1 MSMQFTSMVLMLRL
15 KLCGALVVAGL
26 AAGELHGL
34 AQSPPAPHS
43 LLAPKAVVT
52 SRVVK
57 AWNERRPYVPGEVLV
72 KFHDGVGAAAQSRAL
87 SALRGG
93 IIGSESVWIGDTLL
107 ARTPSELD
115 MESAAGVLARQR
127 EVEWAQPNYLR
138 TLHTIP
144 NDPSYTRQWNLQM
157 IDAPRAWDINPG
169 GTSDVVVAVLDS
181 GVTTTAT
188 TFPMML
194 WTGDGFEQVGIPVT
208 TSPDIATSRI
218 LPGRDFVFWS
228 GPVVDFVGHGTHIAG
243 TVLQETNN
251 AFGLSGI
258 AYRARLMPLKVCY
271 GYWEIQFAQSAA
283 GIPGFVDPR
292 ETGSCPDSAVSEAIR
307 YAVDNGAHVINLSLG
322 GPEPSPIAR
331 EALQYAVSRGVF
343 VAVSNGNQYER
354 GNPIEYPA
362 ADAAELNG
370 VVSVGA
376 VGRTG
381 RRSFYSSTGS
391 HLEVMAPGGDAR
403 DGGVAGSI
411 FQVSLLTTEFDPET
425 VAIPRFDRY
434 VEVPMQGTSMAT
446 PHVAGLAALLY
457 SQGIRNPAAIEAALR
472 RFARDAGAPGRDDE
486 YGDGVIDARAALRG
500 FGLAR

>member
-1 MSMQFTSMVLMLRL
+1 MLRL
-15 KLCGALVVAGL
+15 KLLGALVVAGL
-26 AAGELHGL
+26 AAGGLHGR
-34 AQSPPAPHS
+34 AESPPMPHH
-43 LLAPKAVVT
+43 LLAPAAA

-57 AWNERRPYVPGEVLV
+57 AWNERRQYVPGEVLV
-72 KFHDGVGAAAQSRAL
+72 KFRDGVDATAQSRAL
-87 SALRGG
+87 STLRGG
-93 IIGSESVWIGDTLL
+93 INSSQSVWIDDALL
-107 ARTPSELD
+107 ARTQSEPD
-115 MESAAGVLARQR
+115 AEAAARALARQP

-138 TLHTIP
+138 KLHTIP

-181 GVTTTAT
+181 GITTTST
-188 TFPMML
+188 TFPMTL
-194 WTGDGFEQVGIPVT
+194 WTGDAFERVGIPVA
-208 TSPDIATSRI
+208 TSPDIAASRI
-218 LPGRDFVFWS
+218 LPGRDFVFWA
-228 GPVVDFVGHGTHIAG
+228 GPVVDFVGHGTHVAG

-283 GIPGFVDPR
+283 GIPGFVDPS

-307 YAVDNGAHVINLSLG
+307 YAVDSGAHVINLSFG
-322 GPEPSPIAR
+322 GPEPSPITR
-331 EALQYAVSRGVF
+331 DALQYAVSRGVF

-362 ADAAELNG
+362 ADAATLNG

-376 VGRTG
+376 VGRSG

-391 HLEVMAPGGDAR
+391 HLELVAPGGDSR
-403 DGGVAGSI
+403 DGGAGGTI
-411 FQVSLLTTEFDPET
+411 FQVGLLTTEFDPET
-425 VAIPRFDRY
+425 VATPRFDRY

-457 SQGIRNPAAIEAALR
+457 SQGIRNPGAIETALR
-472 RFARDAGAPGRDDE
+472 TFARDAGAPGRDHE
-486 YGDGVIDARAALRG
+486 YGDGLIDARAALRG
-500 FGLAR
+500 FGLVR

>member
-1 MSMQFTSMVLMLRL
+1 MIA
-15 KLCGALVVAGL
+15 GALALAGL
-26 AAGELHGL
+26 AAGGLQGL
-34 AQSPPAPHS
+34 AQSPPPPAHDV
-43 LLAPKAVVT
+43 LAPAAVT
-52 SRVVK
+52 SRAVK

-72 KFHDGVGAAAQSRAL
+72 KFRDGVGVAAQGRAL

-93 IIGSESVWIGDTLL
+93 ITGSESIWIGDTLL
-107 ARTPSELD
+107 ARTPSEPD
-115 MESAAGVLARQR
+115 MESAARTLARQA

-144 NDPSYTRQWNLQM
+144 NDPSYARQWNLQM

-181 GVTTTAT
+181 GVTTTST
-188 TFPMML
+188 TFPMTL
-194 WTGDGFEQVGIPVT
+194 WTGDAFELIGIPVA
-208 TSPDIATSRI
+208 TSPDIAASRI

-322 GPEPSPIAR
+322 GPEPSPITR
-331 EALQYAVSRGVF
+331 DALQYAVSRGVF

-362 ADAAELNG
+362 ADAAQLNG

-391 HLEVMAPGGDAR
+391 HLEVTAPGGDSR
-403 DGGVAGSI
+403 EGGPAGAI
-411 FQVSLLTTEFDPET
+411 FQIGLLTTDFDPAT
-425 VAIPRFDRY
+425 IATPRFERY
-434 VEVPMQGTSMAT
+434 IEMPMQGTSMAT

-457 SQGIRNPAAIEAALR
+457 SQGIRNPAAIETALR
-472 RFARDAGAPGRDDE
+472 TFARDAGAPGRDDE

>member
-1 MSMQFTSMVLMLRL
+1 MHRLRISGVL
-15 KLCGALVVAGL
+15 AVAAL
-26 AAGELHGL
+26 AAGGL
-34 AQSPPAPHS
+34 DGRAQSPSTPHNLLTPA
-43 LLAPKAVVT
+43 AA
-52 SRVVK
+52 SRIVK
-57 AWNERRPYVPGEVLV
+57 AWNEHGRFVPGEVLV
-72 KFHDGVGAAAQSRAL
+72 KFRDGVDTTAQSRTL
-87 SALRGG
+87 STLRGG
-93 IIGSESVWIGDTLL
+93 INGGESVWVGDALL
-107 ARTPSELD
+107 ARTPFEPD
-115 MESAAGVLARQR
+115 AEAAAGALARQP

-138 TLHTIP
+138 ELHTIP
-144 NDPSYTRQWNLQM
+144 NDPSYGRQWNLAM

-181 GVTTTAT
+181 GVTTTTT
-188 TFPMML
+188 TFPMTL
-194 WTGDGFEQVGIPVT
+194 WTGKALERVGVPVA

-228 GPVVDFVGHGTHIAG
+228 GPVVDFIGHGTHIAG

-251 AFGLSGI
+251 AFGFSGI

-271 GYWEIQFAQSAA
+271 GYWEIQFLQSAA
-283 GIPGFVDPR
+283 GVPDFVDPR

-307 YAVDNGAHVINLSLG
+307 YAANNGAQVISLSLG
-322 GPEPSPIAR
+322 GPDPSPITR

-343 VAVSNGNQYER
+343 VAISNGNQYER

-362 ADAAELNG
+362 ADAKGLDG

-381 RRSFYSSTGS
+381 RRSYYSSTGS
-391 HLEVMAPGGDAR
+391 HLEVVAPGGDTR
-403 DGGVAGSI
+403 EGGVAAAI
-411 FQVSLLTTEFDPET
+411 FQVGLLTSEFDPET
-425 VAIPRFDRY
+425 IVTPRFDRY
-434 VEVPMQGTSMAT
+434 VDVPMQGTSMAT

-457 SQGIRNPAAIEAALR
+457 SQGIHNPGAIEMAMR

-486 YGDGVIDARAALRG
+486 YGDGIIDARAALRA